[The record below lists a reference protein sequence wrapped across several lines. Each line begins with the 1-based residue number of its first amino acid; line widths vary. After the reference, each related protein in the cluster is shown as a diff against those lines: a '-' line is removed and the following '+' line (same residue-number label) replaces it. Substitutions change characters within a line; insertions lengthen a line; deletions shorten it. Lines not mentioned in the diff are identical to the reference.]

1 MKEPNQRKVEKSESE
16 KLKERQGWMGL
27 ASACAAVVLAIVLI
41 LAFAGGEQPST
52 GVGGVENSAP
62 PAGDVQQPVEEDLG
76 MCLPIE
82 TVSVSNEFGFFYNQT
97 LDCYY
102 HHSGVDFAG
111 AVGTKVL
118 AVEDGIVESIYT
130 GDLLNGT
137 EIVLDHGDG
146 MKTVYRFVTE
156 AEGLAVGAEVKRG
169 QVIATIAEASGNE
182 YKEGAHLHFEMLQ
195 SGKSVD
201 PSSSLPFEEK

>member
-182 YKEGAHLHFEMLQ
+182 YKIGRAH
-195 SGKSVD
+195 V
-201 PSSSLPFEEK
+201 